1 MSGRPADQHPAW
13 AINLDLA
20 RACAGFGL
28 AWVFWQMH
36 SPAFWMFGFI
46 AVACALAGV
55 KRLGMALFG
64 IGKLILG
71 RRKVGAYRKQGAVPK
86 ADALASEAELKL
98 QGLIK

>member
-1 MSGRPADQHPAW
+1 MAQITTEQNPAW
-13 AINLDLA
+13 QINLDLV

-36 SPAFWMFGFI
+36 RLEFCMLEFI

-64 IGKLILG
+64 VGKLILG
-71 RRKVGAYRKQGAVPK
+71 RRKVGAYRKRGAAPK
-86 ADALASEAELKL
+86 ADALAREEDLRAK
-98 QGLIK
+98 GLIK